1 MPQRPSSATGIKSPD
16 VNRKLTKV
24 RCKSAQ
30 PMHRRLQ
37 PIPTE
42 EKKDVSPVRQLED
55 PGEYSD
61 DFDDSDDEDYS
72 DEFDDDRELNGDSPK
87 KPLSAAK
94 LKESEVEEE
103 PENEYPDDFE
113 DDSEE
118 EALDD
123 ILTNARAA
131 QDGEVAEEE
140 VVEDSDGSLSCKQ
153 KLKEHVITVIG
164 EKMFEEV
171 RERFAR
177 GELETDQRPEFEQV
191 TGSEMMETC
200 YLVNELFIGSEERR

>member
-1 MPQRPSSATGIKSPD
+1 MKSPD
-16 VNRKLTKV
+16 ANGKVTKA

-30 PMHRRLQ
+30 PMNRAHQ
-37 PIPTE
+37 QIPSE
-42 EKKDVSPVRQLED
+42 EKKETDPSKQADD

-61 DFDDSDDEDYS
+61 DFDESADEEYS
-72 DEFDDDRELNGDSPK
+72 DEFEEDSELNGDSLK
-87 KPLSAAK
+87 KPVSATK
-94 LKESEVEEE
+94 LKEKRDEEE
-103 PENEYPDDFE
+103 AEDYYPDDFE

-118 EALDD
+118 DEVLDD

-131 QDGEVAEEE
+131 QDAEVAEEE
-140 VVEDSDGSLSCKQ
+140 FVEDLDRPSSCKQ

-164 EKMFEEV
+164 ERMFEEV

-177 GELETDQRPEFEQV
+177 GEADQRPEFEKL

-200 YLVNELFIGSEERR
+200 YLVNELFIGPEEQS